1 MDAYFENDNV
11 YYEFEAS
18 SGFTKG
24 IFRVYGDK
32 YTFTSKKSILTY
44 EYSLIANIRKDKLG
58 NIEVKLKSGGTPLYY
73 SCADRKFLDAYNQT
87 IEFICQRLD
96 PATVDKVIPSSHLT
110 LKDHIGIGRASMNDN
125 DSEFVK
131 HVMHLPGADT
141 WGTKKEIIEL
151 ERLMQDDENVFAIA
165 SGYHE
170 QRTWLFACTDRRI
183 LAVNKNF
190 MI

>member
-1 MDAYFENDNV
+1 MPISKMIMSIMNLKQVLGLQKGYFE
-11 YYEFEAS
+11 
-18 SGFTKG
+18 FTE
-24 IFRVYGDK
+24 
-32 YTFTSKKSILTY
+32 TSIHLHQKKSILTY

-141 WGTKKEIIEL
+141 WGTKK
-151 ERLMQDDENVFAIA
+151 
-165 SGYHE
+165 
-170 QRTWLFACTDRRI
+170 
-183 LAVNKNF
+183 K
-190 MI
+190 